1 MFAEKVIELL
11 KEAERN
17 PVTIDPFNVCCF
29 CAISAYYYCVGK
41 LFGNTIKLLFSG
53 W

>member
-29 CAISAYYYCVGK
+29 IDNFEPIII
-41 LFGNTIKLLFSG
+41 L
-53 W
+53 

>member
-17 PVTIDPFNVCCF
+17 PVTIDPFNVCFATSLFVF
-29 CAISAYYYCVGK
+29 C
-41 LFGNTIKLLFSG
+41 
-53 W
+53 

>member
-17 PVTIDPFNVCCF
+17 PDTITHFNVS
-29 CAISAYYYCVGK
+29 IPNV
-41 LFGNTIKLLFSG
+41 
-53 W
+53 

>member
-17 PVTIDPFNVCCF
+17 PDTIDPFNVSF
-29 CAISAYYYCVGK
+29 VGFQT
-41 LFGNTIKLLFSG
+41 L
-53 W
+53 